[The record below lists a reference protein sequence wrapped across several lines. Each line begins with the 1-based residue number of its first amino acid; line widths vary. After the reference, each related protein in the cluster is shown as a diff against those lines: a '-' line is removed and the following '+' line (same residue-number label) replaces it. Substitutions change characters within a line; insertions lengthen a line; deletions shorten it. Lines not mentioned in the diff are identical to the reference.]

1 MSASI
6 GTRPALRAGPPS
18 FQALPQ
24 DVREHLAA
32 DRDQCYPSVIAWLL
46 SVSSFE
52 RFTMTPWDQAVGM
65 TSPVHSQLNSCKYR
79 FHRSATCFDKLTL
92 ELVRVASFVRG
103 QVFDRFFNLLCSER
117 PVMFGIHPLS
127 FI

>member
-65 TSPVHSQLNSCKYR
+65 TSPVHSQLNSCK
-79 FHRSATCFDKLTL
+79 STVSIAVPPALISSL
-92 ELVRVASFVRG
+92 LIRVASFVRG